1 MEQPPGSKCPQ
12 VAGKFVAHSHLVHW
26 TGTCTSAPSRPWV
39 ELQFTDGEMES
50 PFGTLLSCTT
60 SQADCAI
67 SVMCSATFMKAE
79 VVFDGMLSQD
89 GSTVS
94 GVATA
99 TGNYQGCSS
108 VTYNVSVY
116 AEK

>member
-12 VAGKFVAHSHLVHW
+12 VAGKFVAHGHLAHS
-26 TGTCTSAPSRPWV
+26 TGTCGSTPSRPWI
-39 ELQFTDGEMES
+39 ELQFTDGALQS

-67 SVMCSATFMKAE
+67 SVMCTPNFMKGE

-89 GSTVS
+89 GSTLQ
-94 GVATA
+94 GIATA

-116 AEK
+116 SEK